1 MIMIIFWQEKI
12 YFLPDD
18 FHKKDIDCTLGKA
31 VSGKIIIAQKGRCF
45 YNGNIRGK
53 DQWTVFSYIS
63 LY

>member
-31 VSGKIIIAQKGRCF
+31 AKVQNNNCAEGQM
-45 YNGNIRGK
+45 
-53 DQWTVFSYIS
+53 
-63 LY
+63 LL

>member
-45 YNGNIRGK
+45 YNGNIKGK
-53 DQWTVFSYIS
+53 E
-63 LY
+63 